1 MLAQI
6 DDIDVSFVINNAGV
20 MYHDYFINLK
30 MEEVTD
36 MIQTNI
42 IGVVYLTKLF
52 IHRFDKRNCR
62 SAIINVASIAGL
74 VPIPFIQ
81 VYSATKMFLRSF
93 TLAVGQEVSDKIDV
107 LTHSPGL
114 VETKMVKFKSGP
126 DSVTPYECAQSIFRD
141 IGLERENNPAI
152 KHEVTAAMV
161 GVMNYFSESL
171 IAKLGISHGEQEQKR
186 RDEYDNK
193 SK

>member
-1 MLAQI
+1 
-6 DDIDVSFVINNAGV
+6 
-20 MYHDYFINLK
+20 

-74 VPIPFIQ
+74 VPIPIAQ

-93 TLAVGQEVSDKIDV
+93 TLAVGQEVSDKIREMSLLAFKEVSARGLSRVDFFYIPDTGDI
-107 LTHSPGL
+107 LINEINTFPGFTSL
-114 VETKMVKFKSGP
+114 SMYPQLWKATGVEFPQLLDKLITL
-126 DSVTPYECAQSIFRD
+126 AQ
-141 IGLERENNPAI
+141 EN
-152 KHEVTAAMV
+152 
-161 GVMNYFSESL
+161 
-171 IAKLGISHGEQEQKR
+171 R
-186 RDEYDNK
+186 
-193 SK
+193 